1 MKKSRVYTRKRLA
14 LHWIL
19 LALVFLLVVNQLL
32 GVCLLL
38 PIQAAHRSADLQGIG
53 RAHLVERRWEPEWR
67 ATGLL
72 YLMGNENAIFI
83 TDTHL
88 GPIGLGDRTRRRS
101 GLHGRCAAV
110 CRPIRC
116 CL

>member
-88 GPIGLGDRTRRRS
+88 GPLGWETER
-101 GLHGRCAAV
+101 GAAV
-110 CRPIRC
+110 DCTGDAPLC
-116 CL
+116 VGQYDAA